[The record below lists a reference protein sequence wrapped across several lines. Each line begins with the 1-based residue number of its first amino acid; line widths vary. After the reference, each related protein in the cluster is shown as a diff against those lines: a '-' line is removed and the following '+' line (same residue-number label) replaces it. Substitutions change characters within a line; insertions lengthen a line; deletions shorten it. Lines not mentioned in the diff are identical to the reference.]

1 MPNFLSRVSMS
12 SGSVITPKMTSVVF
26 GKALV
31 PELPLQLKVLDRS
44 RALVMASSTL
54 HEETHAIQDTIKAL
68 GDKFG
73 ALYVGMRPHTPRED
87 VLDAAKLAE
96 ENDCDVVVTIGGG
109 SLTDGGKGVC
119 LAVEQGIKSVEQF
132 EQFSIRNLALFE
144 APHFTHTGKI
154 QQIAVPT
161 TLSAGEFNSI
171 AEITNLSIP
180 TPIKQSF
187 VHPLLQPQIVLL
199 DPEITQYTPQW
210 LFLSSGVRAIDHC
223 VEALCSVNNHYYS
236 NGIATAALTLLIE
249 GLTRVKKDPTDMDA
263 RLKCMVGCW
272 MACSS
277 IDMKVD
283 FGASHAIGHVLG
295 GAFNVPHGHT
305 SCVTLPYV
313 LDWNSDAIPNRE
325 LNISRIFGNEDR
337 SIAAVFKD
345 FVASLDLPT
354 TLPEVG
360 VKKDQLEEIAKAVM
374 GEVWAY
380 TNPKT
385 IESSEDIL
393 EILENAYTGELR
405 GDAYAVGSA

>member
-1 MPNFLSRVSMS
+1 MPMRSLAGVSMR
-12 SGSVITPKMTSVVF
+12 SGVVLTPRTTSVVF
-26 GKALV
+26 GKPLLT
-31 PELPLQLKVLDRS
+31 ELPLQLKVLHRS

-54 HEETHAIQDTIKAL
+54 HKETLVIQDTIKAL

-171 AEITNLSIP
+171 VEITNLSVP

-210 LFLSSGVRAIDHC
+210 VFLSSGVRAVDHC
-223 VEALCSVNNHYYS
+223 VEGLCSVNNHYYS
-236 NGIATAALTLLIE
+236 NGIATSALTLLIE
-249 GLTRVKKDPTDMDA
+249 GLAKVKKNPTDMDA

-277 IDMKVD
+277 IYMKVD

-295 GAFNVPHGHT
+295 GAFNIPHGHT

-325 LNISRIFGNEDR
+325 AQISRIFGHEDR
-337 SIAAVFKD
+337 SAAVVMKEFI
-345 FVASLDLPT
+345 ASLDLPT

-360 VKKDQLEEIAKAVM
+360 IKKDQLEEIAKAVM
-374 GEVWAY
+374 DDPWAH
-380 TNPKT
+380 TNPKP
-385 IESSEDIL
+385 IESWEDIL
-393 EILENAYTGELR
+393 GILEHAYTGELEGDR
-405 GDAYAVGSA
+405 GYDV